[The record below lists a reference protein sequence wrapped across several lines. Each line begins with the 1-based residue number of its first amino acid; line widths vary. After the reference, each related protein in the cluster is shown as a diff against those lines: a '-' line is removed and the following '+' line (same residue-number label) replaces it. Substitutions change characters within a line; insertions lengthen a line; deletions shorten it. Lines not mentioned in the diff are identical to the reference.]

1 MGYKFTEEQKDIQAM
16 VRDFTKKE
24 VEPRGREMDQNGWC
38 HELYQKY
45 IETGLQST
53 PIPEEYGGAG
63 LGDVECAIITHELAK
78 GDAGFAMAM
87 EISWVCTDMILKH
100 GSEAQKQKYLSGV
113 VDEISKG
120 NLHTQIDKKGYD
132 ELTTIAESTR
142 AKKQADGSY
151 VINGSK
157 AWITNSGIADYY
169 VIMAVTD
176 PEKGANGISAFIVD
190 KGTPGLIVDAEEDK
204 MGMRSSD
211 THGLTFDDLKVPA
224 QALLDKEGMGFKM
237 AMEGLDGGRVSCTA
251 ISTGIA
257 EHALDIAKNYAL
269 ERVAFGKPIAKHQA
283 VAFKIADMAMYI
295 EAMKLMLYD
304 VAEMKASGIRCSVQ
318 AAEAKLFAASHTTT
332 ICLDAIQIL
341 GGNGYSKEYN
351 VERLMRDNK
360 LMEIGEG
367 TNEVQR
373 IVISGA
379 ILKK

>member
-113 VDEISKG
+113 VDG
-120 NLHTQIDKKGYD
+120 GLFAFC
-132 ELTTIAESTR
+132 LTEPGAGSDAAGLRTR

-176 PEKGANGISAFIVD
+176 PEREPTVFQPLS
-190 KGTPGLIVDAEEDK
+190 
-204 MGMRSSD
+204 
-211 THGLTFDDLKVPA
+211 
-224 QALLDKEGMGFKM
+224 
-237 AMEGLDGGRVSCTA
+237 
-251 ISTGIA
+251 
-257 EHALDIAKNYAL
+257 
-269 ERVAFGKPIAKHQA
+269 
-283 VAFKIADMAMYI
+283 
-295 EAMKLMLYD
+295 
-304 VAEMKASGIRCSVQ
+304 
-318 AAEAKLFAASHTTT
+318 
-332 ICLDAIQIL
+332 
-341 GGNGYSKEYN
+341 
-351 VERLMRDNK
+351 
-360 LMEIGEG
+360 
-367 TNEVQR
+367 
-373 IVISGA
+373 
-379 ILKK
+379 

>member
-1 MGYKFTEEQKDIQAM
+1 MGYKFTEEQKNIQAM

-38 HELYQKY
+38 HELYEKY

-63 LGDVECAIITHELAK
+63 LSDVECAIITHELAK

-113 VDEISKG
+113 VDGK
-120 NLHTQIDKKGYD
+120 LFAFC
-132 ELTTIAESTR
+132 LTEPGAGSDAAGLRTR

-190 KGTPGLIVDAEEDK
+190 KGTPGLIIDAEEDK

-211 THGLTFDDLKVPA
+211 THGMTFDDLKVPA
-224 QALLDKEGMGFKM
+224 EALLDKEGMGFKM

-304 VAEMKASGIRCSVQ
+304 VAEMKASGVRCSVQ